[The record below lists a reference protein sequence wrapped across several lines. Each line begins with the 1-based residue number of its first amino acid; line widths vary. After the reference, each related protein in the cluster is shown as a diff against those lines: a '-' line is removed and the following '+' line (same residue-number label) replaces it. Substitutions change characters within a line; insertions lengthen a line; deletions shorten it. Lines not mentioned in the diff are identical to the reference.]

1 MGLWEHVFGF
11 FGCWW
16 HFQSLNIVGKHA
28 LCTSLF
34 VLPTWAPL
42 HSLPISSLF
51 PFFTHFNKCICRSLN
66 YFVLYMSLFR
76 EGCLEKF
83 VQFHG
88 EHLVSSPFDHQEAA
102 PKSTKVTEETVEP
115 KVEPKETKETETK
128 VDDDAGVEDVNCYRL
143 GLNFTPKNCTI
154 TCHVGKKMLSP
165 TKKNDNQ
172 KRCTLLTLQL
182 EYSFH
187 VAWSIGPTMN
197 NRFSI
202 PTYEFPST
210 PSICILVDLL
220 VCPSWNLS
228 WFFRKLHL

>member
-1 MGLWEHVFGF
+1 M
-11 FGCWW
+11 
-16 HFQSLNIVGKHA
+16 GKHA
-28 LCTSLF
+28 LRKTLF

-42 HSLPISSLF
+42 HSLPKGCHFFTF
-51 PFFTHFNKCICRSLN
+51 PFLTHFNKCVCRSL
-66 YFVLYMSLFR
+66 FWFYMSLFP
-76 EGCLEKF
+76 EGCLEKL

-128 VDDDAGVEDVNCYRL
+128 VDDDAGVEGVNCYRL
-143 GLNFTPKNCTI
+143 GLNFTQKNCTI

-182 EYSFH
+182 HHLLSMWPDQLDQRWTTDSLFQHMYFH
-187 VAWSIGPTMN
+187 PHHQFAFLW
-197 NRFSI
+197 
-202 PTYEFPST
+202 
-210 PSICILVDLL
+210 IC
-220 VCPSWNLS
+220 
-228 WFFRKLHL
+228 